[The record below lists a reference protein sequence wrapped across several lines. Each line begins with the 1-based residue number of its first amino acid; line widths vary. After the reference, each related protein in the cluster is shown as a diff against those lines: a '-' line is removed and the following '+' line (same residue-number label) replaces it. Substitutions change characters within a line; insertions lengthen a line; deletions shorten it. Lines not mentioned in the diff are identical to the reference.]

1 MPTWIPGKK
10 DGKVV
15 GVYYHL
21 PVKFKLAED
30 AKPTNSKLSK
40 APTETAD
47 GEPIF
52 KIVEEMPRFPGCEEE
67 EGDSDALK
75 KCADLKMLNFIFGE
89 VKYPEIARKKGV
101 EGVAVVRFIV
111 KKDGSINDAE
121 ILRNPGEGTGEE
133 ALRVVNLMEEQDI
146 KWKPG
151 RQKGKAVNVQFIL
164 PIKFKL
170 SEEVKEEMANEKSKD
185 LLKRGLPAENVTLQL
200 GKNTLILN
208 AFPNP
213 AREKLSI
220 TLEGKAKNIL
230 VTVFDV
236 TGKEYFRDKIQA
248 FDGSY
253 YKTIDLKDAPAGTL
267 IVNVRHKGKDYQ
279 QKVIVQ

>member
-1 MPTWIPGKK
+1 M
-10 DGKVV
+10 
-15 GVYYHL
+15 

-30 AKPTNSKLSK
+30 AKPVKKEASKI
-40 APTETAD
+40 PTKTAS
-47 GEPIF
+47 GEEIF
-52 KIVEEMPRFPGCEEE
+52 KVVEEMPLFPGCDETEAYSE
-67 EGDSDALK
+67 TLRN
-75 KCADLKMLNFIFGE
+75 CANKKMLEFIYNN
-89 VKYPEIARKKGV
+89 VKYPETARKEGI
-101 EGVAVVRFIV
+101 EGVAVIRFVIE
-111 KKDGSINDAE
+111 KDGAISGAE
-121 ILRNPGEGTGEE
+121 VLRNPGGGTGEE
-133 ALRVVNLMEEQDI
+133 ALKVVNLMAEKGI

-151 RQKGKAVNVQFIL
+151 RQKGQAVNVNFNL

-170 SEEVKEEMANEKSKD
+170 SEEAKEAVAKIKAQEKAKEKPKD